1 LNEADSPGQANGAG
15 QKSSMRIW
23 LPALGLLAASF
34 VASAWLELRPADEH
48 FVAAVFPPWWDAA
61 RSTDAVAAADGAVIG
76 WGGLASIVVTR
87 SDQPGFPIRLHAA
100 GAVLL
105 LDPSGL
111 ISCFG
116 TGETKTK
123 DIRGSGL

>member
-1 LNEADSPGQANGAG
+1 MR
-15 QKSSMRIW
+15 KSSIRAW
-23 LPALGLLAASF
+23 LPALSLLAASF
-34 VASAWLELRPADEH
+34 VASAWLELRPADEQ

-87 SDQPGFPIRLHAA
+87 SDLAGFPKRLHAA

-105 LDPSGL
+105 LEPSRL

-116 TGETKTK
+116 SGETKTET
-123 DIRGSGL
+123 IRGSGL